1 MGKPENGPPSGQSVE
16 QLLSSIRQ
24 AIEADGS
31 AVPAAAEK
39 APPKIS
45 VKATV
50 EPPRI
55 EPQPQDETP
64 SPTNVKSANR
74 VTRGA
79 VRVIFPPIRTGSVI
93 HSRARQPT

>member
-39 APPKIS
+39 APPKRQR
-45 VKATV
+45 KG
-50 EPPRI
+50 
-55 EPQPQDETP
+55 D
-64 SPTNVKSANR
+64 
-74 VTRGA
+74 G
-79 VRVIFPPIRTGSVI
+79 RTAKD
-93 HSRARQPT
+93 RASTAR